1 MDTPLSLLL
10 DLEKGFPDHYKEYYG
25 AKRNNLFASIQ
36 AAPRLWSA
44 FMLLDKIWLREFQ
57 DMRTA
62 IDTSRMFPMLLFM
75 NAHSKIRI
83 GFELGFSCCLHE
95 AQSIFRDAIESAAHA
110 HRVFFDPELQ
120 KLWVSKNDDADS
132 LKAFNTEFWHCKE
145 ERLFEGLPEL
155 YQRWKQYSEW
165 GSHTNPVSIV
175 SKFVMHETDKH
186 LDWRL
191 NYTGVE
197 PRTLVTALFVLL
209 IDFSLMEKVL
219 FKDCSER
226 LKFDHELL
234 TMRLEFESEK
244 ERLRKAIIDEF
255 KIPAPNM
262 AVSHSKT

>member
-1 MDTPLSLLL
+1 MNARQDLLL
-10 DLEKGFPDHYKEYYG
+10 DFEKGFPDHYKEYYA
-25 AKRNNLFASIQ
+25 AKRNNFFATLQ

-44 FMLLDKIWLREFQ
+44 FMLLDKIWLREFE
-57 DMRTA
+57 DMRSVTN
-62 IDTSRMFPMLLFM
+62 TGRMFPMILFM

-95 AQSIFRDAIESAAHA
+95 AQSIFRDAIESVAHA

-132 LKAFNTEFWHCKE
+132 IKAFNSEFWHSKE
-145 ERLFEGLPEL
+145 ERLFDGLAEL

-165 GSHTNPVSIV
+165 GSHTNPISIV
-175 SKFVMHETDKH
+175 SKFAIHETDKH

-197 PRTLVTALFVLL
+197 SRTLITALFVLL

-219 FKDCSER
+219 FNDCSER

-234 TMRLEFESEK
+234 AMRSQFESEK
-244 ERLRKAIIDEF
+244 EGLRRAIINEF
-255 KIPAPNM
+255 KIPPPRM
-262 AVSHSKT
+262 AAAR